1 MEPQLHSD
9 STSLFSSFLGPL
21 HVPPAYE
28 HVVDRIRRSIWLRL
42 VLPGDRLPSERAL
55 AESFGVSRVTVR
67 EALRVLQGEGLVAT
81 SRGSGGGSIVQE
93 PEPDDE
99 GRRQHMWRSRIQLGY
114 VHELRLAVEPMAASL
129 AAERA
134 SAEDVE
140 RITKAQDA
148 LYASSGVATFRQ
160 ADSAFH
166 LGIAAAS
173 GNPHVLRTVEDAR
186 ANLFLAFDVGDYA
199 IHQETSGKAHAAILT
214 AIVEHDSTAAAVL
227 MQSHLQEAWAEI
239 MTVLEETES
248 HRIR

>member
-81 SRGSGGGSIVQE
+81 SRGSGGGSIVRE
-93 PEPDDE
+93 PEPDGED
-99 GRRQHMWRSRIQLGY
+99 RRQHMWRSRIQLGY

-134 SAEDVE
+134 SARDIA
-140 RITKAQDA
+140 RIEQAQDS
-148 LYASSGVATFRQ
+148 LYASASVNTFRQ

-173 GNPHVLRTVEDAR
+173 GNPHILRTVEDAR
-186 ANLFLAFDVGDYA
+186 ANLFLAFDIGDYT
-199 IHQETSGKAHAAILT
+199 IHQETSGKAHTAILT
-214 AIVEHDSTAAAVL
+214 AIVEHDPTAAAAL
-227 MQSHLQEAWAEI
+227 MHAHLQQAWAEI
-239 MTVLEETES
+239 MTAVEETAAN
-248 HRIR
+248 RLR